1 MACQD
6 FNIIFGLSFTRN
18 IHSEIADKPAIYKQ
32 YSESRQYVPAESK
45 DNFNMSKG
53 KFKPLESICIL
64 NCLFSL
70 ECKCLMVSTTIGHRF
85 ESCLHFTDALNN
97 DPSQFQGIDLW

>member
-53 KFKPLESICIL
+53 KFKPLEEEGSSPL
-64 NCLFSL
+64 
-70 ECKCLMVSTTIGHRF
+70 VS
-85 ESCLHFTDALNN
+85 
-97 DPSQFQGIDLW
+97 

>member
-53 KFKPLESICIL
+53 KFNLRVWVPLVLLFKVGQLIC
-64 NCLFSL
+64 
-70 ECKCLMVSTTIGHRF
+70 
-85 ESCLHFTDALNN
+85 
-97 DPSQFQGIDLW
+97 